1 MGGGEYSANSI
12 GEFAK
17 YHHQID
23 ELETEWY
30 NEWRSMASIV
40 KKKVTG
46 STSISATFNLFDY
59 MHLDGEAHR
68 EFFANIGGRG

>member
-1 MGGGEYSANSI
+1 MNSKLNGI
-12 GEFAK
+12 M
-17 YHHQID
+17 
-23 ELETEWY
+23 

>member
-1 MGGGEYSANSI
+1 MNLPSTTIKSMNSKLNGI
-12 GEFAK
+12 M
-17 YHHQID
+17 
-23 ELETEWY
+23 